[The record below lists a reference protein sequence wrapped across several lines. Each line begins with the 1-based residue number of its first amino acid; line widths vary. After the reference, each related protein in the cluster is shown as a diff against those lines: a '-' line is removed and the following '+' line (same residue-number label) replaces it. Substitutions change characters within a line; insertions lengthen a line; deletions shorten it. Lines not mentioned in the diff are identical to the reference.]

1 MKTSILPGFAFRRHL
16 AAIVLL
22 TAVLFA
28 PMALLRATPVSP
40 WTIQQ
45 GAPSGLTTA
54 SPLLPVNS
62 TAYALLPKIYRLAQ
76 AGDELVLTAKVT
88 FRFAEAPGGGQ
99 FRFGLFS
106 PIGDDI
112 ADTRDW
118 AGYTIIAGG
127 TRRAASHEIW
137 SRTGGG
143 WAGGKGAVK
152 LGTKATVRNLDALYE
167 KNDTVIYTLTL
178 TLKKTGRG
186 TFVTWTLKDA
196 ANDDTAYSVEQG
208 VIDTAETPPSIFDRV
223 AFTAANGLRG
233 SVQLADV
240 DVTFTSAAPSL

>member
-1 MKTSILPGFAFRRHL
+1 MKAIIRPKSVFQLRFAGV
-16 AAIVLL
+16 VLL
-22 TAVLFA
+22 IATLFA
-28 PMALLRATPVSP
+28 PQPFLLATPVSP

-62 TAYALLPKIYRLAQ
+62 TAYALLPKIYKLAG

-88 FRFAEAPGGGQ
+88 FQFTDAPGGGQ

-106 PIGDDI
+106 PVGDDI
-112 ADTRDW
+112 TDTRDW
-118 AGYTIIAGG
+118 AGYTVIAGG

-152 LGTKATVRNLDALYE
+152 LGTKATVRNLEALYV
-167 KNDTVIYTLTL
+167 KNDTITYALTL
-178 TLKKTGRG
+178 ALKKTERG
-186 TFVTWTLKDA
+186 TFVTWSLKDA
-196 ANDDTAYSVEQG
+196 GNDDTAYSVEQG
-208 VIDTAETPPSIFDRV
+208 IIDTAESPSSAFDRV

-240 DVTFTSAAPSL
+240 DVTFTSTSPSL